1 MQRGDIRRS
10 RFGWRGVDEGK
21 SLRKIQSFPI
31 SLRGPKEEKG
41 LPGGSVGKESACN
54 TEMQAVT
61 SSVLGLGRFAG
72 RGHGNTLQ
80 YSCLEISMD
89 RGAWRA
95 TVHRVPKSQTR
106 LKRLSTKKRIW

>member
-1 MQRGDIRRS
+1 M
-10 RFGWRGVDEGK
+10 DEGK

-80 YSCLEISMD
+80 YSCLENSM
-89 RGAWRA
+89 
-95 TVHRVPKSQTR
+95 
-106 LKRLSTKKRIW
+106 TKKAWQAIVHGVAKS